1 MKLWSNYNIMKTQT
15 YRSERFKTLFS
26 KQKIATLEQLK
37 EALGTQTT
45 MTVFRKLKQLSYYTS
60 YSHRGKYYT
69 LVGVAQFDE
78 HGLWSCKKVHFS
90 QYGTLLE
97 TLKELIYSAASGYSS
112 KELKSL
118 LNVEVKG
125 ALLTLIKNNLIV
137 REEISGHT
145 FYFSTYL
152 EDKRRQRY
160 NRMSQIKEA
169 LLGATVVSSEI
180 LEHELRA
187 AIILF
192 FSLLDEKQRRLY
204 AGLESLKLGYGG
216 DKKIAELLNIDSHT
230 VAKGRHALLNQ
241 AVDMDRI
248 RRKGGGRDLVEKK
261 HQRSLNK

>member
-1 MKLWSNYNIMKTQT
+1 MKTET
-15 YRSERFKTLFS
+15 FRPERLKALFS
-26 KQKIATLEQLK
+26 KQKIATLGQLK

-45 MTVFRKLKQLSYYTS
+45 MTVFRKLKQLSYCTS

-69 LVGVAQFDE
+69 LVGIAQFDE

-90 QYGTLLE
+90 QHGTLLE
-97 TLKELIYSAASGYSS
+97 TLKELIYSATAGYSS

-118 LNVEVKG
+118 LHVEVKG
-125 ALLTLIKNNLIV
+125 ALLTLFKSNLII
-137 REEISGHT
+137 REEISGRI
-145 FYFSTYL
+145 FYFSPHL

-160 NRMSQIKEA
+160 NRISQIKET
-169 LLGATVVSSEI
+169 LSGTVVVTSEI

-216 DKKIAELLNIDSHT
+216 DKKIAELLNIDPHT
-230 VAKGRHALLNQ
+230 VAYGRNALLNQ
-241 AVDMDRI
+241 DVELDRT
-248 RRKGGGRDLVEKK
+248 RRKGGGRDSIEKK